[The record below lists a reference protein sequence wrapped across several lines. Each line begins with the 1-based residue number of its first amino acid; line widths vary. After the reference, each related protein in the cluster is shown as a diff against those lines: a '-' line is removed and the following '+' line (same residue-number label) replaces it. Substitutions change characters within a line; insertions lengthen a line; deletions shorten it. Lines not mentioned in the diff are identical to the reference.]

1 MQPRRVFGT
10 LPQLDN
16 PEHDHVMELTS
27 PMQGMEQG
35 HQEGVGIT
43 PSKQADQPDME
54 SFQLATARILDPR
67 HENPGNNT
75 PLEDPATREKET
87 PLVDEAT
94 RNKTVKDFIEDFFA
108 KFPEETQPP
117 KTEANRKRITND
129 HLTSTQKVY
138 GFLMELVMGVK
149 RLEKH
154 IDNHLK
160 MEQEMLDQGISQ
172 EVIDQLDKILPLS
185 SLWEAENYS
194 EPNSNKS
201 GSTEIQCEVCG
212 RTNHSTEEHRKS
224 RDPRAK
230 GNKGSEKRKDKG
242 PGNPGYKGR
251 HPMPGKSS
259 QTTTGTTTFLSIPIT
274 KTSCLPSEQR
284 PGSPRPLE
292 MPPLT
297 TLTDPV
303 STGPSSLGPKT
314 TWINGH
320 PQIHPWAGTW
330 GMINPLSPTSMT
342 GIRSSQDV
350 TPSNNPR
357 LMPNYLI
364 PQQPLITYQ
373 WVNNGSATGLE
384 EPYAVQSGDTSAGG
398 NVGAS
403 VEDVV
408 RAPVLKH
415 TRKLAEWHLDIEEID
430 PEWWIP
436 ISTVRE
442 WLAAEIENWKN
453 KLPSGLGGYVDNLT
467 PEDVY
472 YMILE
477 REMSIEDLHDWLKQ
491 WAMQAAQ
498 NDLSRSISNLAIHEL
513 SDEGGHESDLESNK
527 AMNEWNPLDYADGM

>member
-1 MQPRRVFGT
+1 MQPRHVFGT

-43 PSKQADQPDME
+43 LSKQADQPDME
-54 SFQLATARILDPR
+54 SFQLATARILDPK

-172 EVIDQLDKILPLS
+172 EVIDELDKILPLS
-185 SLWEAENYS
+185 SLWETENNS
-194 EPNSNKS
+194 ESKSDKS
-201 GSTEIQCEVCG
+201 GSTDIQCEVCG

-224 RDPRAK
+224 HDPRAK
-230 GNKGSEKRKDKG
+230 GNKGSDKRKDKG

-303 STGPSSLGPKT
+303 STGPSSLGPRT

-342 GIRSSQDV
+342 GTRSSQDV

-364 PQQPLITYQ
+364 PQQPWITYQ

-477 REMSIEDLHDWLKQ
+477 RKMSIEDLHDWLK
-491 WAMQAAQ
+491 
-498 NDLSRSISNLAIHEL
+498 
-513 SDEGGHESDLESNK
+513 
-527 AMNEWNPLDYADGM
+527 

>member
-43 PSKQADQPDME
+43 PSKQTDQPDME

-160 MEQEMLDQGISQ
+160 MEQEMLDRGISQ
-172 EVIDQLDKILPLS
+172 EVIDELDKILPLS
-185 SLWEAENYS
+185 SLWEAENNS
-194 EPNSNKS
+194 ESNSDKS
-201 GSTEIQCEVCG
+201 GSTEIQCENIMPAIRTETRISKATGNATSYHLDRSSEHRTKFPWSQDNLDQWAPPDPSMGWDMGNDQPPITNIYDWHKVITRCDSFQQSKAYAKLLDPSATLDYIPMGQQWKCYWIG
-212 RTNHSTEEHRKS
+212 RTLRCPI
-224 RDPRAK
+224 RGYLRWV
-230 GNKGSEKRKDKG
+230 GSEPPKQPKL
-242 PGNPGYKGR
+242 
-251 HPMPGKSS
+251 MQS
-259 QTTTGTTTFLSIPIT
+259 T
-274 KTSCLPSEQR
+274 KFFVCR
-284 PGSPRPLE
+284 
-292 MPPLT
+292 
-297 TLTDPV
+297 
-303 STGPSSLGPKT
+303 
-314 TWINGH
+314 
-320 PQIHPWAGTW
+320 
-330 GMINPLSPTSMT
+330 
-342 GIRSSQDV
+342 
-350 TPSNNPR
+350 
-357 LMPNYLI
+357 
-364 PQQPLITYQ
+364 
-373 WVNNGSATGLE
+373 
-384 EPYAVQSGDTSAGG
+384 G

-467 PEDVY
+467 PEDNAE
-472 YMILE
+472 I
-477 REMSIEDLHDWLKQ
+477 SIEDLHDWLKQ

-527 AMNEWNPLDYADGM
+527 AMNEWNPLDYADGMG

>member
-160 MEQEMLDQGISQ
+160 MEQEMLDRGISQ
-172 EVIDQLDKILPLS
+172 EVIDELDKILPLS

-194 EPNSNKS
+194 ESNSNKS

-230 GNKGSEKRKDKG
+230 GNKGSDKRKDKG
-242 PGNPGYKGR
+242 PGNPGTETRISKATGDATSYHLDR
-251 HPMPGKSS
+251 SS
-259 QTTTGTTTFLSIPIT
+259 
-274 KTSCLPSEQR
+274 EHR
-284 PGSPRPLE
+284 
-292 MPPLT
+292 
-297 TLTDPV
+297 
-303 STGPSSLGPKT
+303 T

-513 SDEGGHESDLESNK
+513 SDDGGYESDLESNK

>member
-1 MQPRRVFGT
+1 MGIHKMQPRRVFGT

-43 PSKQADQPDME
+43 PSKQADQLDME

-160 MEQEMLDQGISQ
+160 MEQEMLDRGISQ
-172 EVIDQLDKILPLS
+172 EVIDELDKILPLS

-194 EPNSNKS
+194 EPIPINQGLLKSN
-201 GSTEIQCEVCG
+201 V
-212 RTNHSTEEHRKS
+212 
-224 RDPRAK
+224 RAK
-230 GNKGSEKRKDKG
+230 GNKGSDKRKDKG

-297 TLTDPV
+297 TLTDP
-303 STGPSSLGPKT
+303 
-314 TWINGH
+314 
-320 PQIHPWAGTW
+320 IHPWAGTW

-373 WVNNGSATGLE
+373 WVNDGNATGLE

>member
-87 PLVDEAT
+87 PLVDKAT

-117 KTEANRKRITND
+117 KTEANRKWITND

-172 EVIDQLDKILPLS
+172 EVIDELDKILPLS
-185 SLWEAENYS
+185 SLWEAENNS
-194 EPNSNKS
+194 ESNSDKS
-201 GSTEIQCEVCG
+201 GSTEIQCENIMPAIRTETRISKATGNATSYHLDRSSEHRTEFPWSQDNLDQWAPPDPSMGWDMGNDQPPITNIYDWHKVITRCDSFQQSKAYAKLLDPSATLDYIPMGQQWKCYWIG
-212 RTNHSTEEHRKS
+212 RTLRCPTRGYL
-224 RDPRAK
+224 RWV
-230 GNKGSEKRKDKG
+230 GN
-242 PGNPGYKGR
+242 
-251 HPMPGKSS
+251 
-259 QTTTGTTTFLSIPIT
+259 
-274 KTSCLPSEQR
+274 
-284 PGSPRPLE
+284 
-292 MPPLT
+292 
-297 TLTDPV
+297 
-303 STGPSSLGPKT
+303 
-314 TWINGH
+314 
-320 PQIHPWAGTW
+320 
-330 GMINPLSPTSMT
+330 
-342 GIRSSQDV
+342 
-350 TPSNNPR
+350 
-357 LMPNYLI
+357 
-364 PQQPLITYQ
+364 
-373 WVNNGSATGLE
+373 
-384 EPYAVQSGDTSAGG
+384 
-398 NVGAS
+398 
-403 VEDVV
+403 
-408 RAPVLKH
+408 
-415 TRKLAEWHLDIEEID
+415 IEEID

-442 WLAAEIENWKN
+442 WLATEIENWKN

-477 REMSIEDLHDWLKQ
+477 RKMSIEDLHDWLKQ

-527 AMNEWNPLDYADGM
+527 AMNKWNPLDYADGM

>member
-1 MQPRRVFGT
+1 MPAIRTETRISKATG
-10 LPQLDN
+10 DA
-16 PEHDHVMELTS
+16 TS
-27 PMQGMEQG
+27 
-35 HQEGVGIT
+35 
-43 PSKQADQPDME
+43 
-54 SFQLATARILDPR
+54 
-67 HENPGNNT
+67 
-75 PLEDPATREKET
+75 
-87 PLVDEAT
+87 
-94 RNKTVKDFIEDFFA
+94 
-108 KFPEETQPP
+108 
-117 KTEANRKRITND
+117 
-129 HLTSTQKVY
+129 
-138 GFLMELVMGVK
+138 
-149 RLEKH
+149 
-154 IDNHLK
+154 
-160 MEQEMLDQGISQ
+160 
-172 EVIDQLDKILPLS
+172 
-185 SLWEAENYS
+185 
-194 EPNSNKS
+194 
-201 GSTEIQCEVCG
+201 
-212 RTNHSTEEHRKS
+212 
-224 RDPRAK
+224 
-230 GNKGSEKRKDKG
+230 
-242 PGNPGYKGR
+242 
-251 HPMPGKSS
+251 
-259 QTTTGTTTFLSIPIT
+259 
-274 KTSCLPSEQR
+274 
-284 PGSPRPLE
+284 
-292 MPPLT
+292 T

-303 STGPSSLGPKT
+303 STGPSSLGPRT

-373 WVNNGSATGLE
+373 WVNDGNATGLE